1 MKRIFTTGL
10 ISVGI
15 LLFISFQSCKSYNP
29 GDSGK
34 PNLLFIML
42 DDLGKEWVSE
52 YGAEDIETPT
62 IDRLAEEGML
72 FNNAYSMPQCTP
84 SRVALLTGQYPWR
97 NGWINHYDVPRW
109 GHGAHFDADE
119 YPGIARIMKEAGY
132 VTCAAGKWQVND
144 FRLDPE
150 VMLMHGFDEYCMW
163 TGAEGGNEEAS
174 QLRYWNP
181 YIHTSGGSQ
190 TYEGR
195 FGEDIFSDFIIDF
208 MSRHRNEPMMIY
220 YPMCLPHGPLTTTPL
235 EPDVSEKMELYSAM
249 VRYTDV
255 ILAKLLDALEDLDLR
270 KETIVFWTTDN
281 GSDGGI
287 VGHRSGLAVRG
298 GKTYLS
304 ENGVNAPLIVNCPGK
319 VPSGIATDALMDF
332 TDILPTFAEL
342 GGGNLPEG
350 HVFDGYSLADLLL
363 GRSDDSYREWILT
376 MGSHPASIHD
386 GRVASV
392 FEFRDR
398 AIRDKQFKAY
408 VDTNKTIVEMFDL
421 LADPGEHTN
430 LLASERKD
438 VRTAYEKFRGIVEGL
453 PDRDASPLYTRL
465 EGSLYDIPVEALNKN
480 AMLGKSRPNKSP
492 EPRFNEN

>member
-1 MKRIFTTGL
+1 MKRILTTGL

-15 LLFISFQSCKSYNP
+15 LLLISFQSCKSYNQ

-52 YGAEDIETPT
+52 YGAEDIETRT

-150 VMLMHGFDEYCMW
+150 VMLKHGFDEYCMW

-174 QLRYWNP
+174 QQRYWDP
-181 YIHTSGGSQ
+181 YIHTSGGSR

-195 FGEDIFSDFIIDF
+195 FGEDVFSDFIIDF

-235 EPDVSEKMELYSAM
+235 EPDV
-249 VRYTDV
+249 
-255 ILAKLLDALEDLDLR
+255 
-270 KETIVFWTTDN
+270 
-281 GSDGGI
+281 
-287 VGHRSGLAVRG
+287 
-298 GKTYLS
+298 
-304 ENGVNAPLIVNCPGK
+304 
-319 VPSGIATDALMDF
+319 PSGWPCCQGRQDLSFGKRGQCTAHRQ
-332 TDILPTFAEL
+332 LP
-342 GGGNLPEG
+342 
-350 HVFDGYSLADLLL
+350 
-363 GRSDDSYREWILT
+363 RK
-376 MGSHPASIHD
+376 GS
-386 GRVASV
+386 R
-392 FEFRDR
+392 RDR
-398 AIRDKQFKAY
+398 NGCIDGFHGY
-408 VDTNKTIVEMFDL
+408 FTNFC
-421 LADPGEHTN
+421 
-430 LLASERKD
+430 
-438 VRTAYEKFRGIVEGL
+438 
-453 PDRDASPLYTRL
+453 
-465 EGSLYDIPVEALNKN
+465 
-480 AMLGKSRPNKSP
+480 
-492 EPRFNEN
+492 